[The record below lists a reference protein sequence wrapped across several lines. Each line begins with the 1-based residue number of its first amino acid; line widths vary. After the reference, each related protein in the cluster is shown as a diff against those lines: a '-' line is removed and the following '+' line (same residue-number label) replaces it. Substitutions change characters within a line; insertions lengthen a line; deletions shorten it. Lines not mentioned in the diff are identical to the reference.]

1 MGDSKKALA
10 ELEQK
15 EFPQVGQV
23 TCSIGFAAVDPAQPP
38 ANILDNAVKYSDGGE
53 ITVRAR
59 DCDTFVRIDVV
70 DHGCGIPEDELCNIW
85 KRFWRGKNSCGLPG
99 VGVGLYLTS
108 RILSAEGGRVV
119 AKSSPDGSTFSVF
132 LTKL

>member
-38 ANILDNAVKYSDGGE
+38 ANILDNADQALYYAKGNGRNRPCHYESLVETGQ
-53 ITVRAR
+53 IAR
-59 DCDTFVRIDVV
+59 RDNMEGNASVDFDIDALF
-70 DHGCGIPEDELCNIW
+70 G
-85 KRFWRGKNSCGLPG
+85 
-99 VGVGLYLTS
+99 
-108 RILSAEGGRVV
+108 
-119 AKSSPDGSTFSVF
+119 
-132 LTKL
+132 

>member
-38 ANILDNAVKYSDGGE
+38 ANILDNADQ
-53 ITVRAR
+53 A
-59 DCDTFVRIDVV
+59 
-70 DHGCGIPEDELCNIW
+70 
-85 KRFWRGKNSCGLPG
+85 
-99 VGVGLYLTS
+99 LYY
-108 RILSAEGGRVV
+108 AKGNGR
-119 AKSSPDGSTFSVF
+119 
-132 LTKL
+132 